1 MGSIRFRGVCDSD
14 EYYALG
20 WTKKKNIRIRNVAR
34 QPESNLVSGGSGNP
48 ISEEVDMEILRGLE
62 NLGAPWDCMGRFPVT
77 KKQPGITETIG
88 ANMILDMWKPQ
99 YGSIRYHPDTECE
112 H

>member
-1 MGSIRFRGVCDSD
+1 MQNTIL
-14 EYYALG
+14 LG
-20 WTKKKNIRIRNVAR
+20 GKKNIRIRNVAR

-48 ISEEVDMEILRGLE
+48 TMEVDMEILRGLE

-77 KKQPGITETIG
+77 KKQPGIIETIG
-88 ANMILDMWKPQ
+88 AKMILDMWKPQ

>member
-1 MGSIRFRGVCDSD
+1 MD
-14 EYYALG
+14 
-20 WTKKKNIRIRNVAR
+20 KKKNIRIRNVAR

-77 KKQPGITETIG
+77 KRQAGIIKTIG
-88 ANMILDMWKPQ
+88 ANMILDMFLEI
-99 YGSIRYHPDTECE
+99 YHGSIRYRPDTGMGALVYSSLPC
-112 H
+112 

>member
-1 MGSIRFRGVCDSD
+1 MSPGSQSQIW
-14 EYYALG
+14 YLG
-20 WTKKKNIRIRNVAR
+20 AAETRLWK
-34 QPESNLVSGGSGNP
+34 
-48 ISEEVDMEILRGLE
+48 VDMEILRGLE
-62 NLGAPWDCMGRFPVT
+62 NLGALWDCMGRFPVT
-77 KKQPGITETIG
+77 KKQPGIIETIG